1 MHLDDFQ
8 RIVIDPASVT
18 ILDYSHGKARLTL
31 LNDVRSHLNEALS
44 GAKHAKNLLGGG
56 AGK

>member
-18 ILDYSHGKARLTL
+18 IVDYSHGTARLTL
-31 LNDVRSHLNEALS
+31 LNDVRSNLTEALS
-44 GAKHAKNLLGGG
+44 GPKRAKNLLGGG
-56 AGK
+56 SGK